1 MGTPEII
8 MKQVFDKLS
17 ETRELLNKAKIEYD
31 KRNDDSKADKENSKN
46 VGNSILFLCKAYDE
60 ISAIKE
66 NDLEE

>member
-1 MGTPEII
+1 